1 MAPSRRHSNGRSPLV
16 RKQSQ
21 ITAFFSPGKSPGE
34 VPSVSST
41 RNAASCSPKDCSPEG
56 VLSLNPN
63 PNPEPDPDLTLP
75 SSKRKKPLLVVGHT
89 PDSSLKAANPRL
101 GEEVI
106 GRRLRVFWPLDKTWY
121 EGQVKSF
128 DREAGKHVV
137 QYADAEEEVLDLG
150 AERIEWVEESARSF
164 RRLRR
169 RTSVSESLL
178 PDTVS
183 TGDTNTGEDVTEGSQ
198 TGEDTTEDEDWNEG
212 SGEEIDKGSD
222 EMKLEEENSDGGEE
236 HPKTRRGKNSASK
249 KRKTGEADKVD
260 PAKKERSDVNS
271 KKLLST
277 FPVGR
282 NELHNT
288 DKLLSSDAIERFGK
302 RETEKF
308 RFLGEGRKDANKRR
322 PGDASYDPKTLYL
335 PPEFLKSLTGGQRQW
350 WEFKAKHMDK
360 VLFFKMGKFYELF
373 EMDAHI
379 GAKDLELQYMKGEQP
394 HCGFPEKNFSTNLEK
409 LVRKGYRVLVVE
421 QTETPEQLE
430 LRRKEMGSKDKVV
443 KREICAVVSKGTLA
457 EGELLSRHADAS
469 YLLSL
474 TEKSATLEDRER
486 TVLGVCVVDVCTST
500 FMLGQFEDD
509 SERQCLCSMLSELRP
524 VEIIKPSKV
533 LGPQTERALQR
544 HTRCPLVNE
553 LVPSVEFWDSLKTV
567 KEIQNMYQ
575 QCGHPPVSGSLDND
589 ASDDAVNESSSFP
602 DVLSDFMNAGEN
614 GSYALSAFGGCLF
627 YLRQCLLDESLIK
640 CAKFESLPYSG
651 VINMIQRPYMILNAS
666 ALENLEILENKNG
679 GFSGTLLAQLDHCA
693 TASGKRLLKSW
704 LARPLYDTKSIVE
717 RQDAVAYFKGA
728 ALGSALE
735 FRKDL
740 AKLPDM
746 ERLLARLFSTCE
758 ANGRNANK
766 VILYEDASRKQ
777 LQEFVACLRGCEV
790 MAKACSSLGSILE
803 ETKSN
808 LLLYL
813 LTPGK
818 DLPDVHSVI
827 NQFKDAFD
835 WAEADQSG
843 RIVPHQGVDADYDSA
858 CRTIS
863 DIESSLARYLKEQRK
878 ALGDA
883 SITYATVGKELYL
896 LQVPEDLGG
905 RIPRD
910 YELRS
915 SKKGYFR
922 YWTTKIK
929 MWLAELSQA
938 EAEKESKLKSI
949 LQVLIK
955 RFSGYHRLW
964 RQLVSA
970 TAELDVLIC
979 LAIASDHYDGPTC
992 RPTIKPTSPSSDSVP
1007 PLFARSL
1014 GHPILRSDAS
1024 GTASFVP
1031 NDVRIGG
1038 DGHPSFILLT
1048 GPNMGGKSTLLRQIC
1063 LASVLAQLGADVPA
1077 ERFELSP
1084 VDRIFVR
1091 MGARDHIISGRSTFL
1106 TELTETASMLSSAT
1120 RNSLVVLDELG
1131 RGTSTSDGQAIADSV
1146 LEYFVRSVRCRGLF
1160 STHYHRLAV
1169 AYEDNPEVS
1178 LCHMSCHVGKG
1189 AGGIEE
1195 VTFLYKLKP
1204 GLCPKSYG
1212 VNVARLAG
1220 LPGSVLEKAA
1230 EKSRE
1235 FEVTYGKGKGGGKGS
1250 LAVLRDFVRLSVRD
1264 PVASNLRLL
1273 IELQQK
1279 AGSLV
1284 EAS

>member
-21 ITAFFSPGKSPGE
+21 ITAFFSPGRAPEKYPAYPPPGTPPPVAQKTVLLKVRPHTRLVAQSRKSP
-34 VPSVSST
+34 T
-41 RNAASCSPKDCSPEG
+41 RGGSYRAE
-56 VLSLNPN
+56 
-63 PNPEPDPDLTLP
+63 TQ
-75 SSKRKKPLLVVGHT
+75 
-89 PDSSLKAANPRL
+89 
-101 GEEVI
+101 
-106 GRRLRVFWPLDKTWY
+106 VFWPLDKTWY

-128 DREAGKHVV
+128 DRKEAGKHVV

-183 TGDTNTGEDVTEGSQ
+183 TGDTNTGEDVTGLANRGRHYRGRRLERGF
-198 TGEDTTEDEDWNEG
+198 GG
-212 SGEEIDKGSD
+212 GIDKGSD

-236 HPKTRRGKNSASK
+236 HPKTRRGKNS
-249 KRKTGEADKVD
+249 
-260 PAKKERSDVNS
+260 
-271 KKLLST
+271 KLLST
-277 FPVGR
+277 FPVVIL
-282 NELHNT
+282 ET
-288 DKLLSSDAIERFGK
+288 CDAIERFGK

-360 VLFFKMGKFYELF
+360 MGKFYELF

-394 HCGFPEKNFSTNLEK
+394 HCGFPEKNFSTIWRNW
-409 LVRKGYRVLVVE
+409 VRKGYRVLVVE

-524 VEIIKPSKV
+524 VEIIKPSK
-533 LGPQTERALQR
+533 R

-679 GFSGTLLAQLDHCA
+679 GFS
-693 TASGKRLLKSW
+693 ASGKRLLKSW

-813 LTPGK
+813 LTPG
-818 DLPDVHSVI
+818 
-827 NQFKDAFD
+827 
-835 WAEADQSG
+835 
-843 RIVPHQGVDADYDSA
+843 GVDADYDSA

-992 RPTIKPTSPSSDSVP
+992 RPTIKPR
-1007 PLFARSL
+1007 L
-1014 GHPILRSDAS
+1014 LRVTLDAS

-1084 VDRIFVR
+1084 ST
-1091 MGARDHIISGRSTFL
+1091 GSSTFL

-1273 IELQQK
+1273 IASAESWVARRSELSCGTA
-1279 AGSLV
+1279 AGDFCGFAPKS
-1284 EAS
+1284 SGRSRI